1 MKIEEFERL
10 IEGETETQKIEFK
23 ESCPWNKN
31 SLAKD
36 ILAFSNVRGGGHI
49 VIGIREIEGGIERQG
64 ISNKHLATYNFET
77 MLDQLSAYADPRID
91 IALDLVEDVE
101 NKKKYLVITIKE
113 FHDIPVICK
122 KGGTEINKGII
133 YYRNTDRRPESAP
146 VSNSTDMRD
155 IIELAAVKMR
165 KRFRELGLAP
175 ERKDEELFDKELE
188 ELEKEK

>member
-10 IEGETETQKIEFK
+10 IEGGTETQKLDFK
-23 ESCPWNKN
+23 ESCSWNKN

-36 ILAFSNVRGGGHI
+36 ILAFSNIRGGGYI

-64 ISNKHLATYNFET
+64 ISNKHLATYKLET

-91 IALDLVEDVE
+91 IALDPVEDAKNE
-101 NKKKYLVITIKE
+101 KKYLVIIIKE

-122 KGGTEINKGII
+122 KGGEKIHKGII

-165 KRFRELGLAP
+165 KRHRELGLTP
-175 ERKDEELFDKELE
+175 ESKDKELFDKELE
-188 ELEKEK
+188 ELEKE

>member
-10 IEGETETQKIEFK
+10 IEGGTETQKIDFK

-36 ILAFSNVRGGGHI
+36 ILAFSNVRGGGYI

-64 ISNKHLATYNFET
+64 ISNKHLATYNLET

-91 IALDLVEDVE
+91 IALDPVEDAKNE
-101 NKKKYLVITIKE
+101 KKYLVIIIKE

-122 KGGTEINKGII
+122 KGGEEIHKGII

-165 KRFRELGLAP
+165 KRHRELGLTP
-175 ERKDEELFDKELE
+175 ESKDKELFDKELE
-188 ELEKEK
+188 ELEKE

>member
-1 MKIEEFERL
+1 MDIKEFERL
-10 IEGETETQKIEFK
+10 IEGGTETQKLDFK
-23 ESCPWNKN
+23 ESCSWNKN

-64 ISNKHLATYNFET
+64 ISNKHLATYNLET

-91 IALDLVEDVE
+91 MVLDPVEDVE
-101 NKKKYLVITIKE
+101 NKKKYLVIIIKE

-122 KGGTEINKGII
+122 KDSRDTNKGII

-146 VSNSTDMRD
+146 VSNSTDMRN

-165 KRFRELGLAP
+165 KRHTELGLTP
-175 ERKDEELFDKELE
+175 ESKDEELFDKELE
-188 ELEKEK
+188 ELEKE